1 MDTKELWEQSQSQ
14 LFTRQGETL
23 FVAAG
28 QNLLPELTT
37 QGNIIWPN
45 GTVIDKKYRILGLVG
60 MGGMGAVYRVHHE
73 LLNKDLALKTFRAA
87 DYFEDSW
94 KRFQNEAKI
103 LASLRD
109 AHIVDIYDFGF
120 AENKMPYYTMELLQG
135 ENLEDK
141 LKREGSMRFNTTMH
155 AFIQAC
161 RGLHTAHKKGILH
174 RDVKPANFFLQ
185 SSAKAG
191 ERAESDSKNY
201 KANYSLKVLD
211 FGIADLLTREAQ
223 ATTGQG
229 AIFGSPLY
237 MSPEQA
243 DGRSLTAASDIYSL
257 GCALYQCLCGEPPFY
272 GATALDTIIL
282 HQTAPPPP
290 LSVKFAGEVP
300 ARLDGLVYK
309 MLAKHP
315 EKRFESIKQV
325 EAELEI
331 LLKAEANG
339 TSFVLNNS
347 TFRPPTEQVESRA
360 QNTGEQKRKRQL
372 STLILVAA
380 SLGVTVMAVSI
391 PLHNLFSQAKRSTPL
406 ASAIETGDTLPDQAK
421 VRAHHY
427 DPNDT
432 DPSVI
437 TMTKAVEATTGKQ
450 FFDVLKEKSPIIS
463 AGLADEIKYNVT
475 TSEMLARGKKQ
486 FVFPAKQSIGSLTY
500 KLANSKEIE
509 LDCLKSV
516 TVPAN
521 ASLLF
526 QASLMVR
533 ENPLLLR
540 GFAPNDLDMIML
552 KFKDGNLLLDE
563 EFGYDKAHIKEISR
577 LTSIQSLFL
586 SLCDVTSEI
595 LPDINKL
602 KNLTV
607 FSICGVKKDASWL
620 AKMDRLPKL
629 TQLSISE
636 CNGAAAVIRRLA
648 KGSSVISLDLDH
660 CNLKASD
667 LKELGKITELRSL
680 NLSQNL
686 SLTDADIKH
695 LENLKFLNDLD
706 VSGLPLTSASF
717 STFAKF
723 KYLTLLHISKKQ
735 FSPEEQLKLKAML
748 PPQVRIDIVTQGSNA
763 IKEEEEQF
771 QNHK

>member
-1 MDTKELWEQSQSQ
+1 MDTRELWEQSQSQ

-87 DYFEDSW
+87 DYLEDSW

-141 LKREGSMRFNTTMH
+141 LKREGSMRFDTTMQ

-185 SSAKAG
+185 NTARSNHRE
-191 ERAESDSKNY
+191 ERDY
-201 KANYSLKVLD
+201 KSVYSLKVLD

-272 GATALDTIIL
+272 GATALDTILL
-282 HQTAPPPP
+282 HQTAPPPA

-300 ARLDGLVYK
+300 ARLDGLIYK

-331 LLKAEANG
+331 LARAEVSGN
-339 TSFVLNNS
+339 TFVLNNGVAS
-347 TFRPPTEQVESRA
+347 PHIEQVESSI
-360 QNTGEQKRKRQL
+360 QNTGEQRRKRQL
-372 STLILVAA
+372 TTFMLVAA
-380 SLGVTVMAVSI
+380 SLGVTAMAISI
-391 PLHNLFSQAKRSTPL
+391 PLHNLFYKGKPSTPL
-406 ASAIETGDTLPDQAK
+406 ASAIETGETLPDQAK

-463 AGLADEIKYNVT
+463 AGLADDFKYNVT
-475 TSEMLARGKKQ
+475 TREMLAIGKKR
-486 FVFPAKQSIGSLTY
+486 FVFPGKRSIGTLTY
-500 KLANSKEIE
+500 KDANSKETIF
-509 LDCLKSV
+509 DCLNTV
-516 TVPAN
+516 VVPAN

-526 QASLMVR
+526 HASLMFK
-533 ENPLLLR
+533 ENPQLLR
-540 GFAPNDLDMIML
+540 GFAPDDLDMIML
-552 KFKDGNLLLDE
+552 KFKDGNLILDD
-563 EFGYDKAHIKEISR
+563 EFGYGKAHITEICR
-577 LTSIQSLFL
+577 LTGIQCLFL
-586 SLCDVTSEI
+586 SLCDVTSDI
-595 LPDINKL
+595 LPEINKL

-636 CNGAAAVIRRLA
+636 CDGAAAVIRRLA
-648 KGSSVISLDLDH
+648 KGSSAISLDLDH
-660 CNLKASD
+660 CNLQASD
-667 LKELGKITELRSL
+667 IKELCKITELRSL
-680 NLSQNL
+680 NLAQNT
-686 SLTDADIKH
+686 SLTDEDIKH
-695 LENLKFLNDLD
+695 LEQLKFLSELD
-706 VSGLPLTSASF
+706 VSGLPLTPASF
-717 STFAKF
+717 STFDKL
-723 KYLTLLHISKKQ
+723 KNLSHLHIGKKQ
-735 FSPEEQLKLKAML
+735 FSPEGQLKLKAML
-748 PPQVRIDIVTQGSNA
+748 PPQVRIDVVTQGSSA

-771 QNHK
+771 QNQK